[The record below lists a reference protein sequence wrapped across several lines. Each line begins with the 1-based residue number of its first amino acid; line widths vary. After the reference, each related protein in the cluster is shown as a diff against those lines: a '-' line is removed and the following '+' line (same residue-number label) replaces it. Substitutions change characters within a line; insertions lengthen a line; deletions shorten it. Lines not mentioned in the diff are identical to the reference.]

1 MHSTP
6 LSAFYIPLKGE
17 NNVTDCINST
27 SLETKASAE
36 MKNPQQRLAPV
47 GVIAL
52 VDRRKGVGVVQPAK
66 LSVKSWL
73 MAAMPSSLR

>member
-1 MHSTP
+1 
-6 LSAFYIPLKGE
+6 
-17 NNVTDCINST
+17 
-27 SLETKASAE
+27 
-36 MKNPQQRLAPV
+36 MKNPQQRLTPV